1 MPNSDNLAAGSSVCP
16 WQGKRRDAMPLR
28 IYNSLTRQKEEFKP
42 LNGKEVR
49 MYVCGPTVYDLS
61 HIGHAR
67 SAVTFDI
74 LYRYLKYK
82 GYHVNYTRNY
92 TDIDDKIINRA
103 NKDGVAWNEIS
114 ERYIKAFD
122 EDMVALG
129 VELPTHCPKATE
141 TIAEIIRTIQRLI
154 DKGFAYVI
162 GGDVYYSVRKFNG
175 YGKLS
180 GKDIEELEAGARVEV
195 DERKGDP
202 LDFALW
208 KASKPGEPWWDSP
221 WGKGRPGWHIE
232 CSAMSQKF
240 LGETLDIHGGGKD
253 LIFPHHENEI
263 AQSEAATGKPFVRY
277 WLHNGFVNIEKEKMS
292 KSVGN
297 ILTIKDMLEKYHP
310 EALRLFLLSSHYRN
324 PIDYSEQAVIDSEAA
339 ADRFYSTMERM
350 DNVRGQRIEDRGQ
363 IKELKIEIEKET
375 YEKVSNLINNFEEA
389 MDDDFN
395 AAQAIGSI
403 FETIRVLNR
412 FMDDKNCIRSQN
424 AVPIVALARENLKKA
439 GRVLGVFERNAREYL
454 EDRKQ
459 KFLQKIGLKPSDIDT
474 LIEKRKEA
482 RNRKDFKTADDI
494 RNELDNKGIIL
505 EDTPKGMVWRIK
517 VG

>member
-1 MPNSDNLAAGSSVCP
+1 M
-16 WQGKRRDAMPLR
+16 
-28 IYNSLTRQKEEFKP
+28 
-42 LNGKEVR
+42 
-49 MYVCGPTVYDLS
+49 
-61 HIGHAR
+61 
-67 SAVTFDI
+67 
-74 LYRYLKYK
+74 
-82 GYHVNYTRNY
+82 
-92 TDIDDKIINRA
+92 
-103 NKDGVAWNEIS
+103 
-114 ERYIKAFD
+114 
-122 EDMVALG
+122 
-129 VELPTHCPKATE
+129 
-141 TIAEIIRTIQRLI
+141 
-154 DKGFAYVI
+154 
-162 GGDVYYSVRKFNG
+162 
-175 YGKLS
+175 
-180 GKDIEELEAGARVEV
+180 
-195 DERKGDP
+195 DERKEDP

-297 ILTIKDMLEKYHP
+297 ILTIKDMLGKYHP

-350 DNVRGQRIEDRGQ
+350 ENYKGQGSGNKGQ
-363 IKELKIEIEKET
+363 VKELKIEIEKET

-424 AVPIVALARENLKKA
+424 AIPILALARENLKKA

-454 EDRKQ
+454 EGRKQ

-474 LIEKRKEA
+474 FIEKRKEA

-494 RNELDNKGIIL
+494 RNELDSKGIIL

-517 VG
+517 AG